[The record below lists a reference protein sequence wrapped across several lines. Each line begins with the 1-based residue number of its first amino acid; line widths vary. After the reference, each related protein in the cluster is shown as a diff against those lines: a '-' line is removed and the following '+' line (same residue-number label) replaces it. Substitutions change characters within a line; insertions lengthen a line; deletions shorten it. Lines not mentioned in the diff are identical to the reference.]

1 MTCNKSLV
9 FQSFSDQEFLS
20 FSPPLFPI
28 NRFCHGGETPR
39 TSPKQLPVLWTINND
54 KVL

>member
-1 MTCNKSLV
+1 MTYDKSLV
-9 FQSFSDQEFLS
+9 FQSFSDQKFLS
-20 FSPPLFPI
+20 CSSPLFPI

-39 TSPKQLPVLWTINND
+39 TSPKKLPVLWTLNND